1 MEADNWRISENLHDG
16 ARVIIEAAEER
27 LEMAEAGRKDEEGR
41 AWEIAR
47 RKQRLEVILKMDD
60 PSRKSGDGRGWKKG

>member
-1 MEADNWRISENLHDG
+1 LRP
-16 ARVIIEAAEER
+16 EER

-60 PSRKSGDGRGWKKG
+60 PGRKAGGGRKVADGRS